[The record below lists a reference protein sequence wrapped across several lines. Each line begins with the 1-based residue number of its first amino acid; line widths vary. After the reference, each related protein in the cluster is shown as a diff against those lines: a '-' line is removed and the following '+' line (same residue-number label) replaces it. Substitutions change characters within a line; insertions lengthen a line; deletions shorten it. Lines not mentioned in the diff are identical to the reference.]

1 MLDCSKRLS
10 RSARACL
17 ALTHNR
23 KKMHHPQ
30 PAHLYQR
37 VPIPEAFLNETWGG
51 DIRIGALTGDGNVD
65 FLVYKS
71 LGGIHPCFLG
81 AFTLE
86 GEPLW
91 SRGDKHLTIP
101 DADAAGT
108 HLETLSP
115 DRPGPVV
122 IYDIDADGQAE
133 VICFWVDADATTV
146 SKWNLAEI
154 RLLIL
159 DGATGAVKRIASP
172 DALRQCNAYAEG
184 ELHIPNYVHQRLMI
198 ANLTGNTQPQDFVV
212 KVGVK
217 VLAFNHKLELLWQY
231 TDKWFR
237 YPKHSAYIPAVGDL
251 NGDGLDEVNG
261 GNFGLAADGT
271 VLWDTYFSDN
281 MDSVLVE
288 EWHDEKAAI
297 LSGGGQVLD
306 SRGTPILSLGSETV
320 PHGQEI
326 RCGNLLP
333 GSPGRELVIRYNGHH
348 PELMVVDNS
357 GQIWSRFRVD
367 ESPNNTGLEVIR
379 WHGHGNAELIYS
391 PAALYDSDGNK
402 VVTFPELPPPS
413 GGKMGWYHCFPAD
426 VCGDEREEVIL
437 YEPYSDAIYIYTP
450 NPFNPSQFR
459 GYTHTARQYN
469 ARLMD

>member
-1 MLDCSKRLS
+1 M
-10 RSARACL
+10 
-17 ALTHNR
+17 
-23 KKMHHPQ
+23 
-30 PAHLYQR
+30 AHLYQR
-37 VPIPEAFLNETWGG
+37 VPIPAAFLNETWGG
-51 DIRIGALTGDGNVD
+51 DIRIGDLTGDGNVD

-91 SRGDKHLTIP
+91 SRGDKYLTIREE
-101 DADAAGT
+101 AGLQT
-108 HLETLSP
+108 PSTEGKDREAGLQTPPTEGYLETLSP
-115 DRPGPVV
+115 ARPGPVA
-122 IYDIDADGQAE
+122 IADIDADGRAE
-133 VICFWVDADATTV
+133 VLCFWANPDAAAV
-146 SKWNLAEI
+146 SKWNLSAI
-154 RLLIL
+154 RLMIL
-159 DGATGAVKRIASP
+159 DGATGEVKRTAAP
-172 DALRQCNAYAEG
+172 DELRQCNAYAEG

-198 ANLTGNTQPQDFVV
+198 ANFSGNAQPQDFVV
-212 KVGVK
+212 KVGVN

-237 YPKHSAYIPAVGDL
+237 YPKHSAYIPAVGDF

-271 VLWDTYFSDN
+271 VLWDTYLGDN
-281 MDSVLVE
+281 MDSVLIE
-288 EWHDEKAAI
+288 EWNGKNAAI

-306 SRGTPILSLGSETV
+306 SSGTPMLSLGLETV

-333 GSPGRELVIRYNGHH
+333 DSPGRELVIRYNGHH
-348 PELMVVDNS
+348 PDLMVVDSS
-357 GQIWSRFRVD
+357 GQIRSRFRVD

-379 WHGHGNAELIYS
+379 WHGPGNAELIYS
-391 PAALYDSDGNK
+391 PAALYDGDGNK
-402 VVTFPELPPPS
+402 VVTFSELPPPS

-426 VCGDEREEVIL
+426 VCGDEREEIIL
-437 YEPYSDAIYIYTP
+437 YEPHSDAVYIYTP
-450 NPFNPSQFR
+450 EPFDPSRFR

>member
-1 MLDCSKRLS
+1 M
-10 RSARACL
+10 
-17 ALTHNR
+17 
-23 KKMHHPQ
+23 
-30 PAHLYQR
+30 AHLYQR
-37 VPIPEAFLNETWGG
+37 VPIPAAFLNETWGG
-51 DIRIGALTGDGNVD
+51 DIRIGDLTGDGNVD

-91 SRGDKHLTIP
+91 SRGDKYLTIREE
-101 DADAAGT
+101 AGLQT
-108 HLETLSP
+108 PPTEGKDREAGLQTPPTEGYLETLSP
-115 DRPGPVV
+115 GRPGPVA
-122 IYDIDADGQAE
+122 IADIDADGRAE
-133 VICFWVDADATTV
+133 VLCFWADPDAAAV
-146 SKWNLAEI
+146 SKWNLSAI
-154 RLLIL
+154 RLMIL
-159 DGATGAVKRIASP
+159 DGATGEVKRTAAP
-172 DALRQCNAYAEG
+172 DELRQCNAYAEG

-198 ANLTGNTQPQDFVV
+198 ANFSGNAQPQDFVV
-212 KVGVK
+212 KVGVN

-237 YPKHSAYIPAVGDL
+237 YPKHSAYIPAVGDF

-271 VLWDTYFSDN
+271 VLWDTYLGDN

-288 EWHDEKAAI
+288 EWHGKNAAI

-306 SRGTPILSLGSETV
+306 SSGMPMLSLGPKTV

-333 GSPGRELVIRYNGHH
+333 DSPGRELVIRYNGHH
-348 PELMVVDNS
+348 PDLMVVDS
-357 GQIWSRFRVD
+357 CGQIRTRFRVD

-379 WHGHGNAELIYS
+379 WHSPGNAELIYS
-391 PAALYDSDGNK
+391 PAALYDGDGNK
-402 VVTFPELPPPS
+402 VVTFPELPPSS

-426 VCGDEREEVIL
+426 VCGDEREEIIL
-437 YEPYSDAIYIYTP
+437 YEPHSDAVYIYTP
-450 NPFNPSQFR
+450 EPFDSSRFR